1 MLTCAPIF
9 LPTALRY
16 ARSLLSATQGGRQ
29 ELASVLA
36 EAQRRSEREEGD
48 AAGPSAEE
56 QVLEVHGLPAVSMC
70 EHHLLPF
77 YGVAHVAYRLPA
89 GGARLSR
96 GALQALVEHFARRLQ
111 VQERLTR
118 QLAEGVAAA
127 TGALGV
133 MVVTEA
139 AHMCMASR
147 GVEKTASST
156 CSTATLG
163 TFAADA
169 SERSRFLASLRAA
182 RGAAAA
188 AGGACCCGA
197 AGRGLC
203 VRGSAGARTP
213 PRTFEAR

>member
-1 MLTCAPIF
+1 M
-9 LPTALRY
+9 
-16 ARSLLSATQGGRQ
+16 LSATQGGRQ
-29 ELASVLA
+29 ELSAVLA
-36 EAQRRSEREEGD
+36 EAQRRSEREDEGSTATAD
-48 AAGPSAEE
+48 
-56 QVLEVHGLPAVSMC
+56 VLEVHGLSAVSMC

-96 GALQALVEHFARRLQ
+96 GALQSLVDHFARRLQ

-127 TGALGV
+127 TGATGV

-169 SERSRFLASLRAA
+169 AERSRFLLSLRAA

-188 AGGACCCGA
+188 AGGACCCAG

-203 VRGSAGARTP
+203 ARGTRTP
-213 PRTFEAR
+213 PRTFEARC

>member
-1 MLTCAPIF
+1 M
-9 LPTALRY
+9 
-16 ARSLLSATQGGRQ
+16 
-29 ELASVLA
+29 LA
-36 EAQRRSEREEGD
+36 EAQRRSERDEGD
-48 AAGPSAEE
+48 AAGGAAADE
-56 QVLEVHGLPAVSMC
+56 QVVEVHGLPAVSMC

-89 GGARLSR
+89 GGARLSH
-96 GALQALVEHFARRLQ
+96 GALQTLVEHFARRLQ

-156 CSTATLG
+156 CSTTTLG

-188 AGGACCCGA
+188 AGGACCCKLA
-197 AGRGLC
+197 AGLCARG
-203 VRGSAGARTP
+203 GAGARTP
-213 PRTFEAR
+213 PRTFEARVGAGGGV